1 MAGAAARRARVAG
14 AAGPAQGG
22 GGAMSEVT
30 VELVRPLPAWSVRGV
45 AGLLGAAT
53 LLVAFAGSRPHP
65 LLVAGLVAL
74 VVATVVIPGLGLA
87 ALVVL
92 GAGAGVVAG
101 DPPAL
106 GVVMLLVLL
115 VHLTLWSGALAARTS
130 WRTRVELGVVVHGLR
145 DVATVQVGAQ
155 VLAVVATV
163 LGGVA
168 LGDGDLWRAVALVAV
183 IAAAALLLPRQP

>member
-1 MAGAAARRARVAG
+1 
-14 AAGPAQGG
+14 
-22 GGAMSEVT
+22 MSEVT
-30 VELVRPLPAWSVRGV
+30 VALVRPLPAWLLRGV
-45 AGLLGAAT
+45 AALLGATT
-53 LLVAFAGSRPHP
+53 LLVAFAGERPHP

-92 GAGAGVVAG
+92 AAATGVVAG
-101 DPPAL
+101 GPPAL

-115 VHLTLWSGALAARTS
+115 VHLTLWTGALAARTS
-130 WRTRVELGVVVHGLR
+130 WRTQVELGVVLGGLR

-168 LGDGDLWRAVALVAV
+168 LGDGDLWRALALVA
-183 IAAAALLLPRQP
+183 AMGASALLLPRPS

>member
-1 MAGAAARRARVAG
+1 
-14 AAGPAQGG
+14 
-22 GGAMSEVT
+22 MSEVT
-30 VELVRPLPAWSVRGV
+30 VALVRPLPAWVLRGA

-65 LLVAGLVAL
+65 LLVAAFVAL

-87 ALVVL
+87 GLVVL
-92 GAGAGVVAG
+92 FAGAGVVAG
-101 DPPAL
+101 GPPAL

-115 VHLTLWSGALAARTS
+115 VHLTLWAGALAARTS

-163 LGGVA
+163 LAGVA

-183 IAAAALLLPRQP
+183 ITASALLLPRRP

>member
-1 MAGAAARRARVAG
+1 MTT
-14 AAGPAQGG
+14 P
-22 GGAMSEVT
+22 S
-30 VELVRPLPAWSVRGV
+30 
-45 AGLLGAAT
+45 
-53 LLVAFAGSRPHP
+53 
-65 LLVAGLVAL
+65 
-74 VVATVVIPGLGLA
+74 
-87 ALVVL
+87 
-92 GAGAGVVAG
+92 AG

-168 LGDGDLWRAVALVAV
+168 LGDGDLWRAAALVAV
-183 IAAAALLLPRQP
+183 IAAAALLLPRPL